1 MSMVKPEIEKMRA
14 EIRDEN
20 NLKSSMI
27 KTIVEMKM
35 VNSKMTFGGVSH
47 REIITLELLA
57 KYMDENSG
65 STGMSVSDLT
75 LCLEISMPQVSRML
89 KALEEKGYIHRIV
102 NDEDRRSTY
111 VIITD
116 IGRLKRKCAMDEMD
130 EYIRN
135 VIERMGENKIREMIG
150 IMNEMIDVMK
160 DEQLKLKK
168 KRELIL
174 DRNEVEHD

>member
-20 NLKSSMI
+20 NLKSSII
-27 KTIVEMKM
+27 KTIVQMKT
-35 VNSKMTFGGVSH
+35 VNSKMTFGGVSQ

-65 STGMSVSDLT
+65 GIGMSVSDLT
-75 LCLEISMPQVSRML
+75 SCLGISMPQVSRML
-89 KALEEKGYIHRIV
+89 KTLEEKGYIHRIV
-102 NDEDRRSTY
+102 NDADRRSTY
-111 VIITD
+111 VSITD

-135 VIERMGENKIREMIG
+135 VIERMGEDKIREMVR
-150 IMNEMIDVMK
+150 IMNEMIDIMK
-160 DEQLKLKK
+160 DEQVRLKQ
-168 KRELIL
+168 R
-174 DRNEVEHD
+174 R